1 MTTSTRPS
9 THRYHDIGR
18 GYCGLCGRRRDAH
31 LDQLSTS
38 RPRASADNASETGV
52 DLDGHQAA
60 EILT

>member
-1 MTTSTRPS
+1 MRHTASR
-9 THRYHDIGR
+9 HRYIDSTKKDE
-18 GYCGLCGRRRDAH
+18 CALCGRRRVAH

-38 RPRASADNASETGV
+38 RPRPSADNASETGV